1 MPPETTIVNLDYQ
14 AATKAQAALN
24 GVAAITDAEKR
35 KKATDTMDTVAT
47 NALGVLQE
55 MGVYSCCLFL
65 LSRRQDSH
73 KEHARALL
81 RQLIA
86 LLGELPFI
94 DRAQSP
100 LPNTSNAQAT
110 LTYVTTHVT
119 AELDHVLLTR
129 QVYEQML
136 LYVRYGAAALKS

>member
-14 AATKAQAALN
+14 AATMAQAALERVSSGN
-24 GVAAITDAEKR
+24 AA
-35 KKATDTMDTVAT
+35 TMDTVAT

-65 LSRRQDSH
+65 LSRRQASH
-73 KEHARALL
+73 REHARALL
-81 RQLIA
+81 RQLIN

-100 LPNTSNAQAT
+100 LPNTGDAKVT
-110 LTYVTTHVT
+110 LKYVTTHVT
-119 AELDHVLLTR
+119 ADLDHVLLTR
-129 QVYEQML
+129 QVFEQML
-136 LYVRYGAAALKS
+136 LYVRYGASALKS

>member
-1 MPPETTIVNLDYQ
+1 MPNGTTIVNLDYQ
-14 AATKAQAALN
+14 AAMRAQEALT
-24 GVAAITDAEKR
+24 GVNSGNAS
-35 KKATDTMDTVAT
+35 TMDTVAT

-94 DRAQSP
+94 DRAKAP

-119 AELDHVLLTR
+119 ADLDHVLLTR